1 MSNALNDVVVVSLDV
16 RIWSGRKKLRP
27 EDLTASGRLPPKDL
41 VSLGAKKIFDPKA
54 LKPFVHV
61 KRRAEARCQAIGVR
75 FARAFA
81 IPKAAAKSV
90 IAELNGLA
98 ESFREVREA
107 FLATYDEELSRWK
120 AQHPGYERLIDA
132 ELLPKASVGSK
143 FAFGYDVFAINAV
156 DGDGELAALM
166 KQGGAGNLTTGLAG
180 TLYEEVASASREF
193 VRQSLAGRHAVTQK
207 FLRPVRSIRE
217 KLAGLAF
224 LDPAIAP
231 LVGSIDEVLATTP
244 KQGKID
250 GSSLAALRGVVMLL
264 TDPAR
269 MREHGRLV
277 LEIGGSELLADPQS
291 VAAPED
297 RDDTSTPDAEP
308 QQANGPVPPATKPVP
323 FQRPSAFW

>member
-41 VSLGAKKIFDPKA
+41 VSLGSKKIFDPKA
-54 LKPFVHV
+54 LKPFVDV

-98 ESFREVREA
+98 ERFRQAREA
-107 FLATYDEELSRWK
+107 FLATYDEELTRWK
-120 AQHPGYERLIDA
+120 AQHPGYERLIEA
-132 ELLPKASVGSK
+132 ELLPKAFVGSK
-143 FAFGYDVFAINAV
+143 FAFGYDVFAINTV
-156 DGDGELAALM
+156 DGDGELAVLM
-166 KQGGAGNLTTGLAG
+166 EQGGAGNLTLGLAG
-180 TLYEEVASASREF
+180 ALYEEVASESREF
-193 VRQSLAGRHAVTQK
+193 VRQSLAGRDAVTQK
-207 FLRPVRSIRE
+207 FLRPVRAIRE

-231 LVGSIDEVLATTP
+231 LVTSIDEVLGATP
-244 KQGKID
+244 KRGKID
-250 GSSLAALRGVVMLL
+250 GASLAALRGVVMLL

-277 LEIGGSELLADPQS
+277 LQGEGNGLLGNPQS
-291 VAAPED
+291 VADSSGRTDESAPEPETQEAD
-297 RDDTSTPDAEP
+297 
-308 QQANGPVPPATKPVP
+308 GPVPATQPVP
-323 FQRPSAFW
+323 AQRPSAFW